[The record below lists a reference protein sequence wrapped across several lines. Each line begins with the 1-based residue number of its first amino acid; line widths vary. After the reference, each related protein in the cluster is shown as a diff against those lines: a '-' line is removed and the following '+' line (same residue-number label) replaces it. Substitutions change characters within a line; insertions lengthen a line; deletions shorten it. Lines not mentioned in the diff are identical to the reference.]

1 MKKDLISPAYDAVI
15 TSAYKYQN
23 PMRDFIE
30 PFLISPSYLFSN
42 FFVVITLKW
51 ILKRRNLM
59 TLSPIKVLNVNQT
72 QFE

>member
-42 FFVVITLKW
+42 FFGNNSEIDIEKKKPHDTFSNKSTECEPDT
-51 ILKRRNLM
+51 I
-59 TLSPIKVLNVNQT
+59 
-72 QFE
+72 